1 MKRIALIVSVFV
13 GSLYMYSQ
21 SPVKS
26 LYDDKKELQ
35 GAYYKDL
42 YNDLNRFVG
51 TWIFVNGNTSLTIV
65 LQKKNMQFSN
75 DGVLGYYED
84 VLIGEYQYIENGIE
98 KINTLSN
105 LSINHTNYY
114 KYNIAGNIISKPIS
128 GVEENLCYNCGPN
141 EIKVLLSFSDP
152 ERDIL
157 GYEPEMIF
165 HHYIENGVEKLR
177 LNFRTIS
184 GPATG
189 LNGEE
194 NQFYEYN
201 IPFGIYILV
210 KQ

>member
-1 MKRIALIVSVFV
+1 MKKILLTFTILLTIVCKA
-13 GSLYMYSQ
+13 Q

-26 LYDDKKELQ
+26 LYDDVFESNS
-35 GAYYKDL
+35 GAYYKDI

-51 TWIFVNGNTSLTIV
+51 TWIYTDGTTSLTIV
-65 LQKKNMQFSN
+65 LQKKEMKYNN
-75 DGVLGYYED
+75 ILGNNFYED
-84 VLIGEYQYIENGIE
+84 LLVGEYQYIENGIE
-98 KINTLSN
+98 KINTLPNLQN
-105 LSINHTNYY
+105 LSFDVYDH
-114 KYNIAGNIISKPIS
+114 NIIGNIISKPIS

-201 IPFGIYILV
+201 IPFGVYILI

>member
-35 GAYYKDL
+35 GVYYKDL

-51 TWIFVNGNTSLTIV
+51 TWVYTDGTTSLTIV
-65 LQKKNMQFSN
+65 LQKKEMQYNNIFN
-75 DGVLGYYED
+75 NNFYED
-84 VLIGEYQYIENGIE
+84 LLIGEYQYVENGIE
-98 KINTLSN
+98 KINSLSN
-105 LSINHTNYY
+105 LQNVNFDVFDH
-114 KYNIAGNIISKPIS
+114 NIIGNTIMKPVI
-128 GVEENLCYNCGPN
+128 GNPDACYNCGPN
-141 EIKVLLSFSDP
+141 EMKVLTYFSDP

-177 LNFRTIS
+177 LNFRTIG
-184 GPATG
+184 GPMTG
-189 LNGEE
+189 PNGEE
-194 NQFYEYN
+194 NEFYEYN